1 MPTSDQ
7 TARLSPPLTP
17 RVLLVDDEPEAR
29 AALCRMVRGMGYEAR
44 VAVDGR
50 EALGYLREHPGEIQL
65 LIADLLLPMMHGDE
79 LAERVRNLDPAIST
93 VLTTTGTDRPS
104 RQLLGDSRDLPI
116 LEKPVRFEPLYRL
129 LAERLGPVPA
139 SPRP

>member
-1 MPTSDQ
+1 
-7 TARLSPPLTP
+7 
-17 RVLLVDDEPEAR
+17 
-29 AALCRMVRGMGYEAR
+29 MGYEAR

-65 LIADLLLPMMHGDE
+65 LIADLLLPLMHGDE